1 MIKNLLFGI
10 ITLLPLSAQE
20 TEPVSWSYEITK
32 LNSLEYQISFNAEII
47 DGWKL
52 YSQFS
57 PEEGSVATSFEF
69 IDNNN
74 NNYLADEIFNEDPYI
89 IGYDNVFKMDLYYF
103 EGKANFNQSIKLN
116 NKDVNQI
123 KIEVEYSSCD
133 DELCI
138 FRNETFNIVLDKSKK
153 IVQDDNVT
161 LDDIK
166 KYNSL
171 ELQLD
176 KSKYNS
182 VDVVQSSNYFEIF
195 IFGLLAGFLA
205 LLTPC
210 IFPMIPLTVSYFI
223 DQKKLKYNSLTSAS
237 LYGFFIVLIYILL
250 SVPFHLFDSL
260 NPNILNTISTNVY
273 VNITFFLVFIFF
285 AISFFGYFDIVIPS
299 NIISGSEKK
308 SEKGGVVG
316 IFFMSLTLALV
327 SFSCTGPI
335 LGSLLAGSLSSAES
349 GAMQLSSGMLGF
361 GFALALPFTFLAFYP
376 KYLSLIP
383 KSGIWLKKLKVS
395 LGFIELALAF
405 KFLSNADL
413 VEGWG
418 ILKRE
423 VFLIIWILIFL
434 TMSMY
439 LFGSY
444 FGKLKFNFKSLS
456 GWFFMFFSFYL
467 ISGLYDS
474 RNVRFLSGI
483 LPPEFYSIE
492 EKVNDCPLGLKC
504 FKDFQDGKN
513 YAIENEKIILLDF
526 TGWACANCR
535 RMEENVWS
543 KPAIFNLLDNNFVII
558 SLYVD
563 DRTKL
568 SIEEEFKFLNNSGN
582 IQYVNNIGRK
592 WSLFQRINF
601 NNASQPYYVTMLPS
615 GKVLT
620 EPIQFTSEKNFK
632 NWLDSS
638 IEESM
643 K

>member
-1 MIKNLLFGI
+1 MIKNLLFTFF
-10 ITLLPLSAQE
+10 TLMSLNAQD
-20 TEPVSWSYEITK
+20 TEPVSWTYELTK

-47 DGWKL
+47 EGWKL

-57 PEEGSVATSFEF
+57 PEEGSVATRFKF
-69 IDNNN
+69 LNNN
-74 NNYLADEIFNEDPYI
+74 NNYVADEIFNEEPYI
-89 IGYDNVFKMDLYYF
+89 IGFDNVFKMDLFYF
-103 EGKANFNQSIKLN
+103 EGKANFKQSIKLN
-116 NKDVNQI
+116 NKNVNQI

-138 FRNETFNIVLDKSKK
+138 FRNETFNIVLDKNKK
-153 IVQDDNVT
+153 ILQDDIVT

-176 KSKYNS
+176 KSNYNS

-223 DQKKLKYNSLTSAS
+223 DQEKLKYNSLTSAS
-237 LYGFFIVLIYILL
+237 LYGFFIVMIYILL

-308 SEKGGVVG
+308 SEKGGVIG

-383 KSGIWLKKLKVS
+383 KSGLWLKKLKVS

-434 TMSMY
+434 TMSLY

-456 GWFFMFFSFYL
+456 GWFFMLFSFYL

-474 RNVRFLSGI
+474 KNVRFLSGI

-563 DRTKL
+563 DRSKL

-592 WSLFQRINF
+592 WSLFQQINF
-601 NNASQPYYVTMLPS
+601 NNASQPYYVAMLPS
-615 GKVLT
+615 GKILT
-620 EPIQFTSEKNFK
+620 EPIQFTSEENFK

-638 IEESM
+638 IEES
-643 K
+643 KN

>member
-1 MIKNLLFGI
+1 M
-10 ITLLPLSAQE
+10 
-20 TEPVSWSYEITK
+20 
-32 LNSLEYQISFNAEII
+32 
-47 DGWKL
+47 
-52 YSQFS
+52 
-57 PEEGSVATSFEF
+57 
-69 IDNNN
+69 
-74 NNYLADEIFNEDPYI
+74 
-89 IGYDNVFKMDLYYF
+89 
-103 EGKANFNQSIKLN
+103 
-116 NKDVNQI
+116 
-123 KIEVEYSSCD
+123 
-133 DELCI
+133 
-138 FRNETFNIVLDKSKK
+138 DKS
-153 IVQDDNVT
+153 N
-161 LDDIK
+161 
-166 KYNSL
+166 
-171 ELQLD
+171 
-176 KSKYNS
+176 YNS

-223 DQKKLKYNSLTSAS
+223 DQEKLKYNSLTSAS
-237 LYGFFIVLIYILL
+237 LYGFFIVMIYILL

-308 SEKGGVVG
+308 SEKGGVIG

-383 KSGIWLKKLKVS
+383 KSGLWLKKLKVS

-456 GWFFMFFSFYL
+456 GWFFMLFSFYL

-601 NNASQPYYVTMLPS
+601 NNASQPYYVAMLPS

>member
-20 TEPVSWSYEITK
+20 TEPVSWTYELTK
-32 LNSLEYQISFNAEII
+32 LNSLEYEISFNAEII

-57 PEEGSVATSFEF
+57 PEEGSVATSFKF
-69 IDNNN
+69 LNNDNN
-74 NNYLADEIFNEDPYI
+74 YFADEIFNEDPYI
-89 IGYDNVFKMDLYYF
+89 IGYDNVFKMDLFYF
-103 EGKANFNQSIKLN
+103 EGKANFNQSLRLN
-116 NKDVNQI
+116 NKDVNQV

-138 FRNETFNIVLDKSKK
+138 FRNETFNIVLDKNKK
-153 IVQDDNVT
+153 ILQDDNVT

-171 ELQLD
+171 ELELD
-176 KSKYNS
+176 KSNYNS

-223 DQKKLKYNSLTSAS
+223 DQEKLKYNSLTSAS
-237 LYGFFIVLIYILL
+237 LYGFFIVMIYILL

-308 SEKGGVVG
+308 SEKGGVIG

-383 KSGIWLKKLKVS
+383 KSGLWLKKLKVS

-434 TMSMY
+434 TMSLY

-444 FGKLKFNFKSLS
+444 FGKLKFNFKSFS
-456 GWFFMFFSFYL
+456 GWFFMLFSFYL

-474 RNVRFLSGI
+474 KNVRFLSGI

-592 WSLFQRINF
+592 WSLFQQINF
-601 NNASQPYYVTMLPS
+601 NNASQPYYVAMLPS
-615 GKVLT
+615 GKILT
-620 EPIQFTSEKNFK
+620 EPIQFTSEENFK

-638 IEESM
+638 IEES
-643 K
+643 KN

>member
-20 TEPVSWSYEITK
+20 TEPVSWSYELTK

-57 PEEGSVATSFEF
+57 PEEGSVATSFKF
-69 IDNNN
+69 LDND

-176 KSKYNS
+176 KSNYNS

-568 SIEEEFKFLNNSGN
+568 SIEEDFKFLNNSGN

-601 NNASQPYYVTMLPS
+601 NNASQPYYVAMLPS

>member
-1 MIKNLLFGI
+1 MSLN
-10 ITLLPLSAQE
+10 AQDS
-20 TEPVSWSYEITK
+20 EPVSWTYELTK
-32 LNSLEYQISFNAEII
+32 LDSLEYQISFNAEII
-47 DGWKL
+47 EGWKL

-57 PEEGSVATSFEF
+57 PEEGSVATSFKF
-69 IDNNN
+69 LNNN
-74 NNYLADEIFNEDPYI
+74 NNYVADEIFNEEPYI
-89 IGYDNVFKMDLYYF
+89 IGYDNVFKMDLFYF
-103 EGKANFNQSIKLN
+103 EGKANFKQSVKLN

-171 ELQLD
+171 ELKLD
-176 KSKYNS
+176 KSNYNS

-467 ISGLYDS
+467 ISGLFDS

-513 YAIENEKIILLDF
+513 YAVENEKIILLDF

-592 WSLFQRINF
+592 WSLFQQINF
-601 NNASQPYYVTMLPS
+601 NNASQPYYVAMLPS

-638 IEESM
+638 IEES
-643 K
+643 KK

>member
-20 TEPVSWSYEITK
+20 TEPVSWSYDLTK

-47 DGWKL
+47 DEWKL

-57 PEEGSVATSFEF
+57 PEEGSVATSFKF
-69 IDNNN
+69 LNNDNN
-74 NNYLADEIFNEDPYI
+74 YFADEIFNEDPYI
-89 IGYDNVFKMDLYYF
+89 IGYDNVFKMDLFYF
-103 EGKANFNQSIKLN
+103 EGKANFNQSLRLN
-116 NKDVNQI
+116 NKDVNQV

-138 FRNETFNIVLDKSKK
+138 FRNETFNIVLDKNKK
-153 IVQDDNVT
+153 ILQDDNVT

-171 ELQLD
+171 ELELD
-176 KSKYNS
+176 KSSYNS

-223 DQKKLKYNSLTSAS
+223 DQEKLKYNSLTSAS
-237 LYGFFIVLIYILL
+237 LYGFFIVMIYILL

-308 SEKGGVVG
+308 SEKGGVIG

-383 KSGIWLKKLKVS
+383 KSGLWLKKLKIS

-418 ILKRE
+418 VLKRE

-434 TMSMY
+434 TMSLY

-456 GWFFMFFSFYL
+456 GWFFMLFSFYL

-474 RNVRFLSGI
+474 KNVRFLSGI

-513 YAIENEKIILLDF
+513 YAVENEKIIILDF

-592 WSLFQRINF
+592 WSLFQQINF
-601 NNASQPYYVTMLPS
+601 NNASQPYYVALLPS

-638 IEESM
+638 IEES
-643 K
+643 KK

>member
-1 MIKNLLFGI
+1 MTRNILLSFI
-10 ITLLPLSAQE
+10 SIFSLNAQDI
-20 TEPVSWSYEITK
+20 EPVKWDYNVNKI
-32 LNSLEYQISFNAEII
+32 NDNEYNISFSASILN
-47 DGWKL
+47 GWKL

-57 PEEGSVATSFEF
+57 PDEGALPTSFSF
-69 IDNNN
+69 INNISKFE
-74 NNYLADEIFNEDPYI
+74 ADELFNEDDYI
-89 IGYDNVFKMDLYYF
+89 VGFDNVFKMDLYYY
-103 EGKANFNQSIKLN
+103 ENEANFNQNVKLLD
-116 NKDVNQI
+116 KDLNQI
-123 KIEVEYSSCD
+123 KVEIDYSSCD

-138 FRNETFNIVLDKSKK
+138 FRNETFNVVLDNSIKTAESENVTLEDIRKYNALELDLDKSNY
-153 IVQDDNVT
+153 D
-161 LDDIK
+161 
-166 KYNSL
+166 
-171 ELQLD
+171 
-176 KSKYNS
+176 S
-182 VDVVQSSNYFEIF
+182 VNFIEKSNYFEIF
-195 IFGLLAGFLA
+195 IFGLIAGFLA

-210 IFPMIPLTVSYFI
+210 VFPMIPLTVSYFI
-223 DQKKLKYNSLTSAS
+223 DESKLKYSGAISAS
-237 LYGFFIVLIYILL
+237 LYGGFIILIYILL
-250 SVPFHLFDSL
+250 SIPFHVFDSL

-273 VNITFFLVFIFF
+273 VNITFFIVFVLF

-335 LGSLLAGSLSSAES
+335 LGSLLAGSLSSAQS
-349 GAMQLSSGMLGF
+349 GAMQLTYGMFGF
-361 GFALALPFTFLAFYP
+361 GVALALPFTLLAFYP

-383 KSGIWLKKLKVS
+383 KSGIWLKTLKVC

-423 VFLIIWILIFL
+423 TFIIIWVIIFL
-434 TMSMY
+434 SMSLY

-444 FGKLKFNFKSLS
+444 FGKLKFNYKSIS
-456 GWFFMFFSFYL
+456 GWLFLLFSIFL
-467 ISGLYDS
+467 LSGLYDS
-474 RNVRFLSGI
+474 KNVRLLSGI

-492 EKVNDCPLGLKC
+492 EKESECPLGLNC
-504 FKDFQDGKN
+504 FINYDEGKE
-513 YAIENEKIILLDF
+513 YAVKNNKIILLDF

-543 KPAIFNLLDNNFVII
+543 KPKIYDLLDNNYVII

-568 SIEEEFKFLNNSGN
+568 SDIEKFKYINKSGK
-582 IQYVNNIGRK
+582 IQYINNVGRR
-592 WSLFQRINF
+592 WSLFQQINF

-615 GKVLT
+615 GKILS
-620 EPIQFTSEKNFK
+620 EPIQFTSDKKFQ
-632 NWLDSS
+632 NWLETS
-638 IEESM
+638 IEES
-643 K
+643 KL

>member
-20 TEPVSWSYEITK
+20 TEPVSWSYDLTK

-69 IDNNN
+69 LDND

-176 KSKYNS
+176 KSNYNS

-456 GWFFMFFSFYL
+456 GWFFLLFSFYL

-601 NNASQPYYVTMLPS
+601 NNASQPYYVAMLPS

>member
-20 TEPVSWSYEITK
+20 TEPVSWSYELTK

-69 IDNNN
+69 LDND

-176 KSKYNS
+176 KSNYNS

-260 NPNILNTISTNVY
+260 SPNILNTISTNVY

-601 NNASQPYYVTMLPS
+601 NNASQPYYVAMLPS

>member
-57 PEEGSVATSFEF
+57 PEEGSVATSFKF
-69 IDNNN
+69 LDND

>member
-1 MIKNLLFGI
+1 
-10 ITLLPLSAQE
+10 
-20 TEPVSWSYEITK
+20 
-32 LNSLEYQISFNAEII
+32 LELE
-47 DGWKL
+47 
-52 YSQFS
+52 
-57 PEEGSVATSFEF
+57 
-69 IDNNN
+69 
-74 NNYLADEIFNEDPYI
+74 
-89 IGYDNVFKMDLYYF
+89 
-103 EGKANFNQSIKLN
+103 
-116 NKDVNQI
+116 
-123 KIEVEYSSCD
+123 
-133 DELCI
+133 
-138 FRNETFNIVLDKSKK
+138 LDKS
-153 IVQDDNVT
+153 N
-161 LDDIK
+161 
-166 KYNSL
+166 
-171 ELQLD
+171 
-176 KSKYNS
+176 YNS

-223 DQKKLKYNSLTSAS
+223 DQEKLKYNSLTSAS
-237 LYGFFIVLIYILL
+237 LYGFFIVMIYILL

-308 SEKGGVVG
+308 SEKGGVIG

-383 KSGIWLKKLKVS
+383 KSGLWLKKLKVS

-434 TMSMY
+434 TMSLY

-456 GWFFMFFSFYL
+456 GWFFMLFSFYL

-474 RNVRFLSGI
+474 KNVRFLSGI

-543 KPAIFNLLDNNFVII
+543 KPAVFNLLDNNFVII

-592 WSLFQRINF
+592 WSLFQQINF
-601 NNASQPYYVTMLPS
+601 NNASQPYYVAMLPS
-615 GKVLT
+615 GKILT
-620 EPIQFTSEKNFK
+620 EPIQFTSEENFK

-638 IEESM
+638 IEESNN
-643 K
+643 

>member
-20 TEPVSWSYEITK
+20 TEPVSWTYELTK
-32 LNSLEYQISFNAEII
+32 LNSLEYEISFNAEII

-57 PEEGSVATSFEF
+57 PEEGSVATSFKF
-69 IDNNN
+69 LNNDNN
-74 NNYLADEIFNEDPYI
+74 YFADEIFNEDPYI
-89 IGYDNVFKMDLYYF
+89 IGYDNVFKMDLFYF
-103 EGKANFNQSIKLN
+103 EGKANFNQSLRLN
-116 NKDVNQI
+116 NKDVNQV

-138 FRNETFNIVLDKSKK
+138 FRNETFNIVLDKNKK
-153 IVQDDNVT
+153 ILQDDNVT

-171 ELQLD
+171 ELELD
-176 KSKYNS
+176 KSNYNS
-182 VDVVQSSNYFEIF
+182 VDIVQSSNYFEIF

-223 DQKKLKYNSLTSAS
+223 DQEKLKYNSLTSAS
-237 LYGFFIVLIYILL
+237 LYGFFIVMIYILL

-308 SEKGGVVG
+308 SEKGGVIG

-383 KSGIWLKKLKVS
+383 KSGLWLKKLKVS

-434 TMSMY
+434 TMSLY

-456 GWFFMFFSFYL
+456 GWFFMLFSFYL

-474 RNVRFLSGI
+474 KNVRFLSGI

-592 WSLFQRINF
+592 WSLFQQINF
-601 NNASQPYYVTMLPS
+601 NNASQPYYVAMLPS
-615 GKVLT
+615 GKILT
-620 EPIQFTSEKNFK
+620 EPIQFTSEENFK

-638 IEESM
+638 IEESNN
-643 K
+643 